1 MAIGMSSPIAGIGEK
16 DMNGQDDAKGRREK
30 FERSIETYE
39 KIVRLLSR
47 WFSWI
52 GFAGLLLMMLI
63 TCLEVVAAKIFVWPI
78 PGSIEFVMLSQL
90 VAIAFVAS
98 LTQIVGWHVRV
109 EFFTAKLSRPAQALI
124 DGIMSLFLLV
134 FFALIVW
141 RLYVYGNSLR
151 AGEQVSPTAG
161 IALYPFAYAISFACL
176 LLCFVFVM
184 EFLKSILEVIKK

>member
-1 MAIGMSSPIAGIGEK
+1 MI
-16 DMNGQDDAKGRREK
+16 GQDDVRTSREK
-30 FERSIETYE
+30 FEKSIEKYE
-39 KIVRLLSR
+39 KVVHLLSR

-63 TCLEVVAAKIFVWPI
+63 TCFDVIAAKIFVWPI

-90 VAIAFVAS
+90 LAIAFIAS
-98 LTQIVGWHVRV
+98 LAQITGRHVRV

-124 DGIMSLFLLV
+124 DGIMALFLLF

-151 AGEQVSPTAG
+151 AGAQVSPTAG

-176 LLCFVFVM
+176 LLCAVFVL
-184 EFLKSILEVIKK
+184 EFLKSILEVTKK